1 MRAWIGS
8 CIVALVA
15 AAALSQPAMA
25 SGNTVKFS
33 WYAQAIIKLT
43 LTPNYASGYGPIKAV
58 FGTQPTPA
66 PPAGTTC
73 PNGCAVDFG
82 PVLAGTDYLYKY
94 AVHLNVASND
104 NNGFRVYGEGAAD
117 FFNQNDSTSQPLN
130 TTVYYLSSTTGGL
143 NSDPNTGFSPSFP
156 FSKTSNPVTPP
167 SFGTAPTITYS
178 TGTYPSPI
186 AQVAAATGDL
196 YYDYQLKVPP
206 AATNGAYYV
215 WIVYTVV
222 AQ

>member
-8 CIVALVA
+8 CIMALAVVATAV
-15 AAALSQPAMA
+15 QPAMA
-25 SGNTVKFS
+25 GGSTVQFK
-33 WYAQAIIKLT
+33 WYAQAVIKMT
-43 LTPNYASGYGPIKAV
+43 LTPNYASGYGTVKAV

-66 PPAGTTC
+66 PGPGAC
-73 PNGCAVDFG
+73 ASGCAVDFG
-82 PVLAGTDYLYKY
+82 PVLAGVDYLYKY
-94 AVHLNVASND
+94 AAHLNVASND
-104 NNGFRVYGEGAAD
+104 NNGFVLYGEGAAD

-156 FSKTSNPVTPP
+156 FSKTSATVSGN
-167 SFGTAPTITYS
+167 SFATAPTISYA
-178 TGTYPSPI
+178 TYPSPI
-186 AQVAAATGDL
+186 ASVGAANGDL
-196 YYDYQLKVPP
+196 YYDYQLRVPA